1 MHSPRNRTRRAPGWR
16 LACASTPARGPSCP
30 EESGPDHDFGSP
42 AILVRTAAG
51 RELLLAGQKS
61 GVVWA
66 FDPDKNGE
74 VWAGALHAGR
84 FVRFNPRTER
94 WIEYMMPEPYSHN
107 RRTWIDNSTSPVTV
121 WYVDHNGY
129 MVRIQPL
136 E

>member
-1 MHSPRNRTRRAPGWR
+1 MNYAHCRPQPTAQCPKAG
-16 LACASTPARGPSCP
+16 LCA
-30 EESGPDHDFGSP
+30 
-42 AILVRTAAG
+42 V
-51 RELLLAGQKS
+51 
-61 GVVWA
+61 
-66 FDPDKNGE
+66 NN
-74 VWAGALHAGR
+74 GR

-107 RRTWIDNSTSPVTV
+107 RRTWIDNSTTPVTV